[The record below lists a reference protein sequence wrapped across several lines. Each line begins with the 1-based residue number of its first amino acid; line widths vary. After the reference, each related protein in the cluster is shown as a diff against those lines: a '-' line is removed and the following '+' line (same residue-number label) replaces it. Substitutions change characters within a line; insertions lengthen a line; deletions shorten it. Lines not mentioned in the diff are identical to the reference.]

1 MALQVGELYASFG
14 IDTSGVDKA
23 LANIESKFSNLGKSL
38 AVSGAAITAA
48 ITVPL
53 VKAGKDIFQTGSD
66 FGKNM
71 SRVFATAGMD
81 KALAADAEAMEAL
94 QAKAIEMGSTT
105 KFTSSEAAQAM
116 NYMAMAGWKAEQM
129 LAGIAPIMNV
139 AAAAGE
145 DLATVSDIVTDAMT
159 AFGVAITEDN
169 VAGFGDVLA
178 KTAANANTNVAM
190 LGESFKYV
198 APLAGTMGY
207 SVEDIAVALGLMAN
221 SGIKASQ
228 AGTTLRSTISRMAS
242 PTKQS
247 REAMEKLGLS
257 LTDKNGQMK
266 SFGQLMKELRQSMSA
281 YSKEEQAALASQL
294 AGKNAMSG
302 LLAIVNATEEEF
314 NKLTEAIDNSAG
326 AAENMAKTALD
337 NAAGDIT
344 YFTSAVDGAKI
355 KLWELA
361 EAPFRKIVQQATGYV
376 NAFNNMDEATK
387 KGVLRTAAFTALLGP
402 GTAALG
408 GFVAMLPKMAK
419 GLKLLYS
426 PLGIVSVGLLALGA
440 AALDTDNS
448 IGKTMESISK
458 SIGDNMGKAADY
470 VAQNT
475 AELAKN
481 AGRFLDSFIK
491 SINNALPNVLQAGS
505 DVLAALLDGISLN
518 VDKIIGVATSIV
530 TSIKN
535 NVVANADRIIPAAVQ
550 LMRNLL
556 VGMINAI
563 PTLIGNIGEMAIAI
577 GDKLVNED
585 WSGTASGIWTA
596 LTTAFEST
604 KAVLGNLGGII
615 KEKFG
620 VDSWTDVAVKI
631 WLGLWKGVKNLSGWA
646 AATAM
651 EMLKGLSGSD
661 VWTSKA
667 GFFTTIASAIV
678 DSIGAEIPK
687 LFEHVDGIVNA
698 GVELGNKILE
708 GINSAI
714 AGMKDADLGAKLG
727 NVLGQIIKGIFGS
740 GESLLGNDNINTF
753 MTNLGTAIIGSVDL
767 IGDFA
772 GALLGQLADPTMWAG
787 AGTAVSKVVGQL
799 VTKLGEA
806 IPKALDT
813 AGNVINGGLE
823 LAKSLVNGIATGFKE
838 FSADL
843 NIGGIVTSLVDNITK
858 IFDNGLALGTDI
870 INVGADIALSLV
882 NSIANA
888 LAAPET
894 DSLVKSAG
902 GLVTSLADKLAS
914 WSGWSTAATKF
925 GATAG
930 KLVTAIAKAIPNA
943 IDGAGN
949 LLNAGITLA
958 GSIVDTIVS
967 GFDSFIGSADSNVS
981 AIVSSLV
988 NNIVDVLP
996 KAFALGEKVLSAGAH
1011 IAGKIFESIID
1022 ALKDVSASGI
1032 GETLGTATTDILK
1045 NLLGNIGGLS
1055 QNGEIITFIQNI
1067 GQAIMDGMGAL
1078 GEIVGGFV
1086 GKLMAYLFSEQGL
1099 KDLYNAGVT
1108 IVELIIGGMGEGM
1121 AGLLSFFGNMVD
1133 NILIEL
1139 GIIDPEARDKSRES
1153 GRQLAAAM
1161 ANGMETE
1168 LAHSMQGKS
1177 LLSMMEYA
1185 LVKGNQGT
1193 QYAGSSAL
1201 SNQMLM
1207 GFNAAFDTA
1216 AEEAGDDAE
1225 KFRNIVF
1232 EKLLAEKSLDADFW
1246 KSLGIGIGIEDTDAF
1261 WDAVDNALSDYDNA
1275 VDYLKKNINMS
1286 DMIPEDLDFWGA
1298 FLDAYKNSD
1307 YDALMD
1313 LMTQQAVA
1321 VFGEVEASVKNAADG
1336 ANAAAQKAL
1345 DELGITTQEAANN
1358 IESPEFAEKTAG
1370 AAKQATDSMTKTLQD
1385 GKNTVAAAAQE
1396 IPDEVVQRFLLTM
1409 SEENGALIAN
1419 TFLGAMHAAFAS
1431 AQETLSTLALNIAT
1445 SAKSALET
1453 VLTYASGYKI
1463 GGDFASGMAGG
1474 IMGSISLVSRA
1485 ARMIGEKAA
1494 SALKAAIDS
1503 HSPSKITEMI
1513 GKWFGEGY
1521 AKGIED
1527 KFSRVENAVST
1538 MGRKSTNALEK
1549 AGYGTD
1555 VHARDVSTGNWW
1567 AQVPNTINNTVKK
1580 VTDALSKSTKAT
1592 NNLANT
1598 VSEEASYT
1606 PRSSTGSD
1614 YSSGGGAASAAD
1626 SSLAA
1631 ASKSS
1636 GGSGISASDL
1646 GALVE
1651 TYARLVAT
1659 ALNGTKVEMDGQEVG
1674 SLVAPVVSTIIA
1686 QNALAR
1692 SNGTV

>member
-53 VKAGKDIFQTGSD
+53 VKAGKDIFKTGTD
-66 FGKNM
+66 FGAAM

-105 KFTSSEAAQAM
+105 KFTSSEAAEAM
-116 NYMAMAGWKAEQM
+116 NYMAMAGWKAEEM
-129 LAGIAPIMNV
+129 LSGIAPIMNL
-139 AAAAGE
+139 AAASGE
-145 DLATVSDIVTDAMT
+145 QLGTVSDIVTDALT
-159 AFGVAITEDN
+159 AFGLQAED
-169 VAGFGDVLA
+169 ASHFADVLA
-178 KTAANANTNVAM
+178 KTASNANTNVAM
-190 LGESFKYV
+190 LGESFKYA
-198 APLAGTMGY
+198 APMAGAMGY
-207 SVEDIAVALGLMAN
+207 SVEDVSVALGVMAN

-228 AGTTLRSTISRMAS
+228 AGTTLRTMLTRMTGTDKKVVAAMKQLNISMTDSSGKMRPLNAVIS
-242 PTKQS
+242 DLRKS
-247 REAMEKLGLS
+247 FAGLS
-257 LTDKNGQMK
+257 
-266 SFGQLMKELRQSMSA
+266 
-281 YSKEEQAALASQL
+281 EEQQVQL
-294 AGKNAMSG
+294 ATTLAGRNAVSG
-302 LLAIVNATEEEF
+302 FLALINASDEEV
-314 NKLTEAIDNSAG
+314 NKLTEAINDASG

-355 KLWELA
+355 KLWQLA

-426 PLGIVSVGLLALGA
+426 PLGIVGVGLLALGA

-505 DVLAALLDGISLN
+505 DVLVALLDGISLN

-577 GDKLVNED
+577 GDALVNED

-646 AATAM
+646 ATTAM

-787 AGTAVSKVVGQL
+787 AGTAISKVVGQL
-799 VTKLGEA
+799 VTNLGEA

-843 NIGGIVTSLVDNITK
+843 NIGAIVTSLVDNIIK

-902 GLVTSLADKLAS
+902 GLVTSLADKLAN
-914 WSGWSTAATKF
+914 WSGWT
-925 GATAG
+925 TAG
-930 KLVTAIAKAIPNA
+930 TTFASVASKIVTAITNAIPLA
-943 IDGAGN
+943 ISGAKGLLEAGLKLGSSVMDGISTAVTQMDDEGIGKKLGEAGQRIVNN
-949 LLNAGITLA
+949 LLESIGDLKNNTAVSNFMEKLGEGLRAAGHMIGDITGTILQYITSVEGLQKVANA
-958 GSIVDTIVS
+958 
-967 GFDSFIGSADSNVS
+967 
-981 AIVSSLV
+981 
-988 NNIVDVLP
+988 
-996 KAFALGEKVLSAGAH
+996 AFALGKVFIDGIWRGIWSLGEGLTTGLLEAMGLKEGVDFLSPSKKKTEEEYEKWSRIGIKQYVDKGTSGLIAGAASYVGW
-1011 IAGKIFESIID
+1011 IDKLTDQEIEESYGMSREMANAWGAAISDAMGKAASSENPAKVFMDTMDTVLKTADPS
-1022 ALKDVSASGI
+1022 ASLKDYFNEFYDEATKTFDASKFYSYMYRQLQAGYAFDDPGSVFLFKI
-1032 GETLGTATTDILK
+1032 DPQQIVRTID
-1045 NLLGNIGGLS
+1045 
-1055 QNGEIITFIQNI
+1055 QEI
-1067 GQAIMDGMGAL
+1067 
-1078 GEIVGGFV
+1078 EIV
-1086 GKLMAYLFSEQGL
+1086 
-1099 KDLYNAGVT
+1099 N
-1108 IVELIIGGMGEGM
+1108 
-1121 AGLLSFFGNMVD
+1121 
-1133 NILIEL
+1133 
-1139 GIIDPEARDKSRES
+1139 
-1153 GRQLAAAM
+1153 
-1161 ANGMETE
+1161 
-1168 LAHSMQGKS
+1168 KS
-1177 LLSMMEYA
+1177 LEQTGKQLGWSDSYLKKQQEYA
-1185 LVKGNQGT
+1185 KKQIED
-1193 QYAGSSAL
+1193 YYSSL
-1201 SNQMLM
+1201 SIAVS
-1207 GFNAAFDTA
+1207 GG
-1216 AEEAGDDAE
+1216 AEEAESATNEVAQSVVETYNSLIKPMLNSSESAAKEATETVTAIEGTFADGTDRVAEAAHKVEDA
-1225 KFRNIVF
+1225 
-1232 EKLLAEKSLDADFW
+1232 
-1246 KSLGIGIGIEDTDAF
+1246 
-1261 WDAVDNALSDYDNA
+1261 AVQEFL
-1275 VDYLKKNINMS
+1275 VNMS
-1286 DMIPEDLDFWGA
+1286 A
-1298 FLDAYKNSD
+1298 
-1307 YDALMD
+1307 
-1313 LMTQQAVA
+1313 
-1321 VFGEVEASVKNAADG
+1321 
-1336 ANAAAQKAL
+1336 
-1345 DELGITTQEAANN
+1345 
-1358 IESPEFAEKTAG
+1358 
-1370 AAKQATDSMTKTLQD
+1370 
-1385 GKNTVAAAAQE
+1385 
-1396 IPDEVVQRFLLTM
+1396 
-1409 SEENGALIAN
+1409 ENGATIAN
-1419 TFLGAMHAAFAS
+1419 SFLGAIQTAFET
-1431 AQETLSTLALNIAT
+1431 AQETLSTLASNIAT

-1453 VLTYASGYKI
+1453 VLTYAAGYKI

-1474 IMGSISLVSRA
+1474 IMGSISLVTRA

-1494 SALKAAIDS
+1494 SALKEAIDS

-1567 AQVPNTINNTVKK
+1567 DQVPNTINNTVKK

-1614 YSSGGGAASAAD
+1614 YAAGGGSATSAD